1 MGILK
6 NTRAEKS
13 THRAQNKT
21 WTKQDFIDSISTLLQ
36 NDEVAV

>member
-1 MGILK
+1 MG
-6 NTRAEKS
+6 
-13 THRAQNKT
+13 RAQNKT